1 MFSKWQW
8 ILSQLLQQLWLRAA
22 LFGLLAVAI
31 ALLAV
36 PLEQLIENPL
46 PFAISS
52 EAVAD
57 ILDILAS
64 SMLAVTTFS
73 LGVMVTA
80 YGSASAGATPRA
92 NQLVKKDA
100 TSQNVL
106 ATFLGSFIYSLVGII
121 ALHMNVYGETGLIIL
136 FTTTIAV
143 ITLIVITILRWIEH
157 LSKLG
162 RLAETT
168 KRVEVATQKAL
179 SEWQDHPC
187 LGGKPVQDNT
197 IPGDAVAIY
206 TDLVGYIQHIDTGAL
221 AGLAST
227 HQAEIAVL
235 QLPGKFV
242 HAGEAIAWLRHS
254 LNPPLIT
261 DIRSAFTIGDERSF
275 EQDPRF
281 GLCVLSEIASRALS
295 PAVNDPGTAIDILGR
310 GVRVLQHWR
319 AEQPDADSI
328 VYDNLLVPPLRLN
341 DLLDDLLLPIARD
354 AAGLVEVHIRL
365 QKALLSLIAIDA
377 ATFKDE
383 ARRIADVDL
392 RYAEVSLTLETDKQ
406 RLRQLAAKFS

>member
-1 MFSKWQW
+1 MFSKWRW

-22 LFGLLAVAI
+22 LFGLLAIVI

-36 PLEQLIENPL
+36 PLEQLIDNPL
-46 PFAISS
+46 PFKISS
-52 EAVAD
+52 DAVAD

-80 YGSASAGATPRA
+80 LGSASSGATPRA

-100 TSQNVL
+100 TSHNVL

-121 ALHMNVYGETGLIIL
+121 ALHMDVYGETGLIIL
-136 FTTTIAV
+136 FATTIA
-143 ITLIVITILRWIEH
+143 IIALIVITILRWIEH

-162 RLAETT
+162 RLGETT
-168 KRVEVATQKAL
+168 KRVEVATQNAL
-179 SEWQDHPC
+179 LEWQAHPC
-187 LGGKPVQDNT
+187 LGGKPLTNND
-197 IPGDAVAIY
+197 IPADAMPIY

-221 AGLAST
+221 ASLAT
-227 HQAEIAVL
+227 AKHAEIGVL

-242 HAGEAIAWLRHS
+242 HAGAAIAWLRHS
-254 LNPPLIT
+254 RDPQLFN
-261 DIRSAFTIGDERSF
+261 DIRHAFTIGDERSF
-275 EQDPRF
+275 AQDPRF

-319 AEQPDADSI
+319 TEQAAAVTA
-328 VYDNLLVPPLRLN
+328 VYHNLLLPPLCLA
-341 DLLDDLLLPIARD
+341 DLLDDLFLPIARD
-354 AAGLVEVHIRL
+354 AGGLVEVHIRL
-365 QKALLSLIAIDA
+365 QKALLALSAIDA
-377 ATFKDE
+377 TTFATE
-383 ARRIADVDL
+383 SQRIAQLDW
-392 RYAEVSLTLETDKQ
+392 AFATAALTLDSDKQ
-406 RLRQLAAKFS
+406 RLRQLVESHR

>member
-1 MFSKWQW
+1 MFSKWRW
-8 ILSQLLQQLWLRAA
+8 MLSQLLQQMWLRSA
-22 LFGLLAVAI
+22 LFGLLAIMI

-36 PLEQLIENPL
+36 PLEQLIDKPL
-46 PFAISS
+46 PFSISS
-52 EAVAD
+52 NAVSD

-80 YGSASAGATPRA
+80 FGSASAGATPRA
-92 NQLVKKDA
+92 NQLVKKDN

-121 ALHMNVYGETGLIIL
+121 ALHMDVYGETGLIIL
-136 FTTTIAV
+136 FATTIAV
-143 ITLIVITILRWIEH
+143 VALIVITILRWIDH

-168 KRVEVATQKAL
+168 KRIEIATQKAL
-179 SEWQDHPC
+179 QEWQDHPC
-187 LGGKPVQDNT
+187 LGGKLLENYELPA
-197 IPGDAVAIY
+197 DAVPIY

-221 AGLAST
+221 ANIAT
-227 HQAEIAVL
+227 ERNAEIAVL
-235 QLPGKFV
+235 QLTGKFV

-254 LNPPLIT
+254 RNPQVFS

-281 GLCVLSEIASRALS
+281 GLCVLAEIASRALS
-295 PAVNDPGTAIDILGR
+295 PAFNDPGTAIDILGR

-319 AEQPDADSI
+319 TKPATPETV
-328 VYDNLLVPPLRLN
+328 VYDNIRVPAMGLK
-341 DLLDDLLLPIARD
+341 DMLDDLFLPIARD

-365 QKALLSLIAIDA
+365 QKALLALTAIDA
-377 ATFKDE
+377 ATFADNAK
-383 ARRIADVDL
+383 RIAQHDWAFADAL
-392 RYAEVSLTLETDKQ
+392 LILDSDKQ
-406 RLRQLAAKFS
+406 RLQQLLIKFK

>member
-1 MFSKWQW
+1 MFSKWRW
-8 ILSQLLQQLWLRAA
+8 MLSQLLQQMWLRSA
-22 LFGLLAVAI
+22 LFGLLAIMI

-36 PLEQLIENPL
+36 PLEQLIDKPL
-46 PFAISS
+46 PFSISS
-52 EAVAD
+52 NAVSD

-80 YGSASAGATPRA
+80 FGSASAGATPRA
-92 NQLVKKDA
+92 NQLVKKDN

-121 ALHMNVYGETGLIIL
+121 ALHMDVYGETGLIIL
-136 FTTTIAV
+136 FATTIAV
-143 ITLIVITILRWIEH
+143 VALIVITILRWIDH

-168 KRVEVATQKAL
+168 KRIEIATQKAL
-179 SEWQDHPC
+179 QEWQDHPC
-187 LGGKPVQDNT
+187 LGGKLLENYELPA
-197 IPGDAVAIY
+197 DAVPIY

-221 AGLAST
+221 ANIAT
-227 HQAEIAVL
+227 ERNAEIAVL
-235 QLPGKFV
+235 QLTGKFV

-254 LNPPLIT
+254 RNPQVFS

-281 GLCVLSEIASRALS
+281 GLCVLAEIASRALS
-295 PAVNDPGTAIDILGR
+295 PAFNDPGTAIDILGR

-319 AEQPDADSI
+319 TKPATPETV
-328 VYDNLLVPPLRLN
+328 VYDNIRVPAMGLK
-341 DLLDDLLLPIARD
+341 DMLDDLFLPIARD

-365 QKALLSLIAIDA
+365 QKALLALTAIDA
-377 ATFKDE
+377 ATFADDAK
-383 ARRIADVDL
+383 RIAQHDWAFADAL
-392 RYAEVSLTLETDKQ
+392 LILDSDKQ
-406 RLRQLAAKFS
+406 RLQQLLIKFK

>member
-1 MFSKWQW
+1 MFSKWRW
-8 ILSQLLQQLWLRAA
+8 MLSQLLQQMWLRSA
-22 LFGLLAVAI
+22 LFGLLAIMI
-31 ALLAV
+31 ALLAI
-36 PLEQLIENPL
+36 PLEQLIDNPL
-46 PFAISS
+46 PFSISS
-52 EAVAD
+52 NAVSD

-80 YGSASAGATPRA
+80 FGSASAGATPRA
-92 NQLVKKDA
+92 NQLVKKDN

-121 ALHMNVYGETGLIIL
+121 ALHMDVYGETGLIIL
-136 FTTTIAV
+136 FATTIAV
-143 ITLIVITILRWIEH
+143 VALIVITILRWIDH

-168 KRVEVATQKAL
+168 KRIEIATQKAL
-179 SEWQDHPC
+179 QEWQDHPC
-187 LGGKPVQDNT
+187 LGGKLLENYELPA
-197 IPGDAVAIY
+197 DAVPIY

-221 AGLAST
+221 ANIAT
-227 HQAEIAVL
+227 ERNAEIAVL
-235 QLPGKFV
+235 QLTGKFV

-254 LNPPLIT
+254 RNPQVFS

-281 GLCVLSEIASRALS
+281 GLCVLAEIASRALS
-295 PAVNDPGTAIDILGR
+295 PAFNDPGTAIDILGR

-319 AEQPDADSI
+319 TKPATPETV
-328 VYDNLLVPPLRLN
+328 VYDNIRVPAMGLK
-341 DLLDDLLLPIARD
+341 DMLDDLFLPIARD

-365 QKALLSLIAIDA
+365 QKALLALTAIDA
-377 ATFKDE
+377 ATFADNAK
-383 ARRIADVDL
+383 RIAQHDWAFADAL
-392 RYAEVSLTLETDKQ
+392 LILDSDKQ
-406 RLRQLAAKFS
+406 RLQQLLIKFK

>member
-52 EAVAD
+52 KAVAD

-136 FTTTIAV
+136 FTTTIA
-143 ITLIVITILRWIEH
+143 IIALIVITILRWIDH

-187 LGGKPVQDNT
+187 LGGKPLQDNT

-206 TDLVGYIQHIDTGAL
+206 TDLIGYIQHIDTGAL
-221 AGLAST
+221 ASLASVNK
-227 HQAEIAVL
+227 AEIAVL

-254 LNPPLIT
+254 RNAPLIN

-310 GVRVLQHWR
+310 GVRVMQHWR
-319 AEQPDADSI
+319 AKQPDADRI
-328 VYDNLLVPPLRLN
+328 VYDNLLVPPLCLN

-365 QKALLSLIAIDA
+365 QKALLSLTAIDA

-383 ARRIADVDL
+383 ARRIADVDF
-392 RYAEVSLTLETDKQ
+392 RYAEVALTLETDKQ

>member
-1 MFSKWQW
+1 MFSKWRW

-22 LFGLLAVAI
+22 LFGIFAIAI
-31 ALLAV
+31 ALLAI

-52 EAVAD
+52 NAVAD

-121 ALHMNVYGETGLIIL
+121 AMHMNVYGETGLLIL

-143 ITLIVITILRWIEH
+143 IVLIVITMLRWIEH

-168 KRVEVATQKAL
+168 KRVEVATSKAL
-179 SEWQDHPC
+179 NEWRGHPC
-187 LGGKPVQDNT
+187 LGGKPLHSND
-197 IPGDAVAIY
+197 IPADAVAIY
-206 TDLVGYIQHIDTGAL
+206 TDSIGYIQHVDTGAL
-221 AGLAST
+221 SNIAT
-227 HQAEIAVL
+227 TQQTEIAVL
-235 QLPGKFV
+235 HLPGKFV
-242 HAGEAIAWLRHS
+242 HPGEPIAWLRNCLS
-254 LNPPLIT
+254 PEVIDN
-261 DIRSAFTIGDERSF
+261 IRGQFSIDDERSF

-281 GLCVLSEIASRALS
+281 GLCVLAEIASRALS

-310 GVRVLQHWR
+310 GVRILQVWCT
-319 AEQPDADSI
+319 EEMDSEMVI
-328 VYDNLLVPPLRLN
+328 YDRIFVPVLRLS
-341 DLLDDLLLPIARD
+341 DLLDDLFLPITRD
-354 AAGLVEVHIRL
+354 ASGLIEVHIRL
-365 QKALLSLIAIDA
+365 QKALLALTAIDA
-377 ATFKDE
+377 AIFKKE
-383 ARRIADVDL
+383 AKRIAHHDWA
-392 RYAEVSLTLETDKQ
+392 YAEAALTLNSEKT
-406 RLRQLAAKFS
+406 RLHQLVEKFN

>member
-1 MFSKWQW
+1 MFSKWRW
-8 ILSQLLQQLWLRAA
+8 TLMQLLQKLWLRAA
-22 LFGLLAVAI
+22 LFGILAIVI

-36 PLEQLIENPL
+36 PLEKLIDNPL

-52 EAVAD
+52 NAVAD

-80 YGSASAGATPRA
+80 FGSASSGATPRA

-136 FTTTIAV
+136 FTTTIGV
-143 ITLIVITILRWIEH
+143 IALIVITILRWIDH

-179 SEWQDHPC
+179 REWQQHPC
-187 LGGKPVQDNT
+187 LGGKPLQSSE
-197 IPGDAVAIY
+197 IPSDAVPIY
-206 TDLVGYIQHIDTGAL
+206 TDLVGYIQHVDTGAL
-221 AGLAST
+221 ANIAST
-227 HQAEIAVL
+227 QQAEIAVL

-242 HAGEAIAWLRHS
+242 HAGEALAWLRNCRS
-254 LNPPLIT
+254 PQVIN
-261 DIRSAFTIGDERSF
+261 DIRYAFTIGDERSF

-281 GLCVLSEIASRALS
+281 GLCVLAEIASRALS
-295 PAVNDPGTAIDILGR
+295 PAVNDPGTAIDIIGR
-310 GVRVLQHWR
+310 GVRVMQYWR
-319 AEQPDADSI
+319 AQKITAETAI
-328 VYDNLLVPPLRLN
+328 YEHIWVPALCLA
-341 DLLDDLLLPIARD
+341 DLLDDLFLPIARD

-365 QKALLSLIAIDA
+365 QKALLALTAIDA
-377 ATFKDE
+377 TTYFEE
-383 ARRIADVDL
+383 ARRIAQHDWTF
-392 RYAEVSLTLETDKQ
+392 AKAALTLDSDKQ
-406 RLRQLAAKFS
+406 RLQSLLEKFS